1 MDQQQ
6 SQVRGRSLSAAP
18 AGGGLAH
25 HQPHIRNGH
34 SPSPARFPNPNDD
47 AASYNTNSIGLGLG
61 LVDPSHHQPFP
72 ISLSEYPTTPQPD
85 HSAFAAANTES
96 FLNNQQPGL
105 ADFSQGF
112 AEQLNKAD
120 DPSPFAAHTQ
130 ESFQSSL
137 LAPAYPDADFS
148 IFPPTPNEPQFNG
161 PLFGADNNGDA
172 VMMSQANHSPTPP
185 HLLNPDPHQPG
196 SANHSPSFNQ
206 HQFPTP
212 PGQHSR
218 NASLGPEAAMMSQSI
233 NWGQGPQFQ
242 RHRRTPSEYSDV
254 SSVAPSPNLLSSDTF
269 EPLDQ
274 SHHHSP
280 MVRAQ
285 DPGLYQELHG
295 MGSFSISDHGAH
307 SPNHPGRSPSHSPAI
322 SPRILPQQLPDLNH
336 PNSYLNSSFGM
347 ATYRGPN
354 EAFPMLAS
362 DNQDMG
368 GQMPAPP
375 SINIDFAPTATR
387 SGFEQKNLDVDSL
400 VPPVRGML
408 LAPSLRDLLVCD
420 ANSNDGRPEDPA
432 TARGHRPLQQQ
443 RPYAPRSGG
452 REPISQLRHRLA
464 GSLAVLVA
472 SGPLRRVSQQKTTV
486 GIGRSQQ
493 RHCTSS
499 RRPQL

>member
-6 SQVRGRSLSAAP
+6 SQVRGRSLSAAS

-47 AASYNTNSIGLGLG
+47 AASYNNSNTIGLGLG
-61 LVDPSHHQPFP
+61 LVDPSHHQSFP

-96 FLNNQQPGL
+96 FLSNQQPGL
-105 ADFSQGF
+105 ADFSQSF
-112 AEQLNKAD
+112 AEQLNKTD
-120 DPSPFAAHTQ
+120 DPSHFAAHTQ
-130 ESFQSSL
+130 ESFQNSL

-161 PLFGADNNGDA
+161 PLFGADNNRDA

-185 HLLNPDPHQPG
+185 HLLSPDPHQPG

-322 SPRILPQQLPDLNH
+322 SPRILPQQLPDPNH

-362 DNQDMG
+362 ENQDMG

-408 LAPSLRDLLVCD
+408 LASSLRDPLVGD
-420 ANSNDGRPEDPA
+420 ANSDCGRPEDPA

-443 RPYAPRSGG
+443 WPYAPRSRSGK
-452 REPISQLRHRLA
+452 PFSQLRHRLA
-464 GSLAVLVA
+464 RSLAILVA
-472 SGPLRRVSQQKTTV
+472 SGPLRRV
-486 GIGRSQQ
+486 
-493 RHCTSS
+493 
-499 RRPQL
+499 P